1 MESKRFGRR
10 NLLLQKKP
18 ALIRLEKNGQVI
30 DSNEAVLAGMKRP
43 TSGALTGESFAKKIK
58 QEQFE
63 APRLDRNQNQSGYI
77 QINQKIKEERNYQ
90 VVQPNTQQY
99 QVIKKEPM
107 PVKHQQQTV
116 VKQEQKQQQQNGH
129 VQQQQQQQTI
139 RLNPNLQQQ
148 QIRVHQQQQQR
159 GPFNPHLQQ
168 QQQIRFQQQQQLKQQ
183 QQQLKQKQIST
194 IEARK
199 RQQRFQ
205 FYRQYLHSQLRE
217 LNQKHL
223 EQQKSMHDQC
233 KTNNL
238 TLDQKQ
244 NFLQQFKL
252 QKEEHDIKVKQVTQL
267 LDKLKQFE
275 KQKVEMLIEKQRLQM
290 NNNVVQQQ
298 QQQQQRQVV
307 YIQPHPQLGAQY
319 QQQPQYQQQQQQQ
332 YHQQQYYQQEQQH
345 VTPQQHG
352 YQQFSPPLQGQQQ
365 IGTTEHNVSPQYIH
379 HNSPNQTI
387 SPNQMISPNQII
399 SPNETYYPE
408 QSNHLQMQ
416 QQYILPDQIT
426 QTSPTSSQHAVSPQ
440 NEYQEQSSSQHD
452 VSAQNDYKEHTSS
465 QHDLSQQNDY
475 QDHSSSQQ
483 VVLANHLEGQHQET
497 MQQPSDLNN
506 QPNNQFQIDGNHFNF
521 EDQLNNSQL
530 FNQNN
535 ENEFQ
540 LSQEQLSDLF
550 PNEQLSS
557 TAEQSRTAVKVEMT
571 NDIWAELFSIINEN

>member
-1 MESKRFGRR
+1 M
-10 NLLLQKKP
+10 Q
-18 ALIRLEKNGQVI
+18 
-30 DSNEAVLAGMKRP
+30 
-43 TSGALTGESFAKKIK
+43 
-58 QEQFE
+58 
-63 APRLDRNQNQSGYI
+63 
-77 QINQKIKEERNYQ
+77 
-90 VVQPNTQQY
+90 
-99 QVIKKEPM
+99 
-107 PVKHQQQTV
+107 
-116 VKQEQKQQQQNGH
+116 
-129 VQQQQQQQTI
+129 
-139 RLNPNLQQQ
+139 
-148 QIRVHQQQQQR
+148 
-159 GPFNPHLQQ
+159 
-168 QQQIRFQQQQQLKQQ
+168 
-183 QQQLKQKQIST
+183 
-194 IEARK
+194 
-199 RQQRFQ
+199 
-205 FYRQYLHSQLRE
+205 
-217 LNQKHL
+217 
-223 EQQKSMHDQC
+223 DQC

-252 QKEEHDIKVKQVTQL
+252 QKEEHEVKVKQVTQL

-307 YIQPHPQLGAQY
+307 YIQPHHQLGT
-319 QQQPQYQQQQQQQ
+319 QYQQQQPQ

-345 VTPQQHG
+345 ITPQQNG

-365 IGTTEHNVSPQYIH
+365 IGTTEHNVSPQYLH

-387 SPNQMISPNQII
+387 SPNQISSNQMISTNQII
-399 SPNETYYPE
+399 SPNETYYPQ

-426 QTSPTSSQHAVSPQ
+426 QTSPTSSQHAVSPH

-465 QHDLSQQNDY
+465 QH
-475 QDHSSSQQ
+475 

-497 MQQPSDLNN
+497 MQQSSDLNN
-506 QPNNQFQIDGNHFNF
+506 LSSNQVQIDGNHYNF